1 MAEDFTR
8 RFTGRAPFYSTSRPS
23 YPMRILDI
31 LRTEIGFDRTFVV
44 ADVGSGTGL
53 LSELFLA
60 NGNHV
65 IGVEPNDDMRIFAE
79 KRLGKFPKFLSVK
92 GRAERTSLETAKID
106 LVTIGQALHWFDCEA
121 ASKEFARILKPN
133 GHVCVV
139 YNDRNNEDSFMKEYD
154 QIVRKYARNRANVP
168 KIDDAYLS
176 RFFRNGKYSKYSLSH
191 EQFLDFEGLLGRMTS
206 ASYMPSS
213 SDEDNSLC

>member
-44 ADVGSGTGL
+44 VDVGSGTGL

-65 IGVEPNDDMRIFAE
+65 IGMPSYRIVLIGTAS
-79 KRLGKFPKFLSVK
+79 LGCD
-92 GRAERTSLETAKID
+92 GRGFYKAIHGSSPILFDLET
-106 LVTIGQALHWFDCEA
+106 E
-121 ASKEFARILKPN
+121 
-133 GHVCVV
+133 
-139 YNDRNNEDSFMKEYD
+139 
-154 QIVRKYARNRANVP
+154 
-168 KIDDAYLS
+168 LS
-176 RFFRNGKYSKYSLSH
+176 NA
-191 EQFLDFEGLLGRMTS
+191 D
-206 ASYMPSS
+206 PW
-213 SDEDNSLC
+213 